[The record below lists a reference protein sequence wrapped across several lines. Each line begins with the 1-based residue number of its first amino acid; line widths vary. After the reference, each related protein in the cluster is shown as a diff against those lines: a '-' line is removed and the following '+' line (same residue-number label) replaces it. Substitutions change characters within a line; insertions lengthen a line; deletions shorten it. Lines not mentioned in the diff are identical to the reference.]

1 VNQAEISDL
10 IKQQLKQLIVED
22 PVIKNL
28 ILGSISQYYIGR
40 QDADSKFDRTL
51 AQLQSY
57 QEEQNRKWEE
67 QNRHNHEIM
76 AQLQSY
82 QEEQNRKWEE
92 QNRHNL
98 QVLEE
103 IKQMNR
109 KHEST
114 VGSLGSRWGLSSEA
128 SFRNGLKGILKDSFG
143 VEVLNFLD
151 FDNEGEVFGRPDQ
164 VEIDVIIK
172 NGLII
177 LCEIKSSIDKAG
189 MYIFD
194 RKVAFYEKHHQR
206 RVDRKLV
213 ISPMVDPRALPVAQ
227 NLGVEIYSYA
237 EDVNSI

>member
-1 VNQAEISDL
+1 MNQAEISDL

-28 ILGSISQYYIGR
+28 ILGSMSQYYIGR

-57 QEEQNRKWEE
+57 QEK
-67 QNRHNHEIM
+67 
-76 AQLQSY
+76 
-82 QEEQNRKWEE
+82 QNRKWEE

>member
-1 VNQAEISDL
+1 MNQAEISTL
-10 IKQQLKQLIVED
+10 IRQQMEQLIVED

-28 ILGSISQYYIGR
+28 ILGSMSQYYIGR
-40 QDADSKFDRTL
+40 QDADSKFDQTL

-67 QNRHNHEIM
+67 QNRHNLGI
-76 AQLQSY
+76 
-82 QEEQNRKWEE
+82 
-92 QNRHNL
+92 
-98 QVLEE
+98 LEE

-172 NGLII
+172 NGLVI

-213 ISPMVDPRALPVAQ
+213 ISPMVDPRALSVAQ
-227 NLGVEIYSYA
+227 NLGIEIYSYA
-237 EDVNSI
+237 EDVNRI

>member
-67 QNRHNHEIM
+67 QNRHNREIM

>member
-1 VNQAEISDL
+1 MNQAEISDL

-57 QEEQNRKWEE
+57 QEKQNRKWEE
-67 QNRHNHEIM
+67 QNRHNREIM

>member
-1 VNQAEISDL
+1 MNQAEISDL

-28 ILGSISQYYIGR
+28 ILGSMSQYYIGR

-51 AQLQSY
+51 
-57 QEEQNRKWEE
+57 
-67 QNRHNHEIM
+67 

>member
-1 VNQAEISDL
+1 VNQAEISTL
-10 IKQQLKQLIVED
+10 IRQQMEQLIVED

-28 ILGSISQYYIGR
+28 ILGSMSQYYIGR
-40 QDADSKFDRTL
+40 QDADSKFDQTL

-67 QNRHNHEIM
+67 QNRHNLGI
-76 AQLQSY
+76 
-82 QEEQNRKWEE
+82 
-92 QNRHNL
+92 
-98 QVLEE
+98 LEE

-172 NGLII
+172 NGLVI

-213 ISPMVDPRALPVAQ
+213 ISPMVDPRALSVAQ
-227 NLGVEIYSYA
+227 NLGIEIYSYA
-237 EDVNSI
+237 EDVNRI

>member
-1 VNQAEISDL
+1 MNQAEISDL

-28 ILGSISQYYIGR
+28 ILGSMSQYYIGR

-57 QEEQNRKWEE
+57 QEKQNRKWEE
-67 QNRHNHEIM
+67 QNRHNREIM

-164 VEIDVIIK
+164 VEIDVIIT

>member
-28 ILGSISQYYIGR
+28 ILGSMSQYYIGR

-57 QEEQNRKWEE
+57 QEKQNRKWEE
-67 QNRHNHEIM
+67 QNRHNREIM

>member
-1 VNQAEISDL
+1 MNQAEISTL
-10 IKQQLKQLIVED
+10 IRQQMEQLIVED

-28 ILGSISQYYIGR
+28 ILGSMSQYYIGR

-51 AQLQSY
+51 
-57 QEEQNRKWEE
+57 
-67 QNRHNHEIM
+67 

-213 ISPMVDPRALPVAQ
+213 ISPMVDLRALPVAQ

>member
-57 QEEQNRKWEE
+57 QEKQNRKWEE
-67 QNRHNHEIM
+67 QNRHNREIM

>member
-28 ILGSISQYYIGR
+28 ILGSMSQYYIGR

-67 QNRHNHEIM
+67 QNRHNREIM

>member
-1 VNQAEISDL
+1 MNQAEISDL

-28 ILGSISQYYIGR
+28 ILGSMSQYYIGR

-67 QNRHNHEIM
+67 QNRHNREIM

>member
-1 VNQAEISDL
+1 MNQAEISDL

-28 ILGSISQYYIGR
+28 ILGSMSQYYIGR

-67 QNRHNHEIM
+67 QNRHNLGI
-76 AQLQSY
+76 
-82 QEEQNRKWEE
+82 
-92 QNRHNL
+92 
-98 QVLEE
+98 LEE

>member
-28 ILGSISQYYIGR
+28 ILGSMSQYYIGR

>member
-1 VNQAEISDL
+1 MNQAEISDL

-28 ILGSISQYYIGR
+28 ILGSMSQYYIGR

-57 QEEQNRKWEE
+57 QKEQNRKWEE
-67 QNRHNHEIM
+67 QNRHNREIM